1 MKQNIPIRLARWFF
15 ATVCMI
21 FSFLLIP
28 EITKAETVLI
38 PHVLSNGSQEDISCE
53 KTYHFESDGKQLIQL
68 DIPQN
73 GAVKI
78 RLAAENKGFVI
89 AKVYTDSEASGFL
102 RYLKA
107 DCKSDLW
114 NTGSM
119 MEYFT
124 KGTYYLRFPENTYT
138 AGIIEYPSQNISI
151 KSGVSLAG
159 YCDYEHSNSYTFKA
173 PGNGYVMIGKTQME
187 KTPGTM
193 TAVLCNS
200 KGKAM
205 TEKSIFAVEQG
216 YNASYAVKKG
226 NTYKIKIGA
235 LNVNDIQYYRLYLK
249 YTAVNEK
256 SGSTKKKAVEV
267 KFGNRVSGT
276 IFAEDSSSK
285 ADWYKIQN
293 VTKQQLILSYSGNIT
308 SGSLIFDVY
317 DAKGKKLDRLSI
329 ISNIEESEE
338 TFLHNSKGGEEM
350 PKGTYYVKVTK
361 SGKTS
366 TGIYSF
372 SLAGK

>member
-1 MKQNIPIRLARWFF
+1 MKKRINLAHYFL
-15 ATVCMI
+15 ATACLI
-21 FSFLLIP
+21 ISILLIP
-28 EITKAETVLI
+28 EHVTAETVLI
-38 PHVLSNGSQEDISCE
+38 PHVLSDGTQKDISCE
-53 KTYHFESDGKQLIQL
+53 KNYHFTSDGKQLFRL
-68 DIPQN
+68 DVPQN

-78 RLAAENKGFVI
+78 RLAAEKSTFVV
-89 AKVYTDSEASGFL
+89 AEVYTDAEASGL
-102 RYLKA
+102 PHYLKA
-107 DCKSDLW
+107 DCKTDLW
-114 NTGSM
+114 STGSM
-119 MEYFT
+119 MEYFA

-138 AGIIEYPSQNISI
+138 AGIIEYPCQNITL
-151 KSGVSLAG
+151 KNGVSVAG

-173 PGNGYVMIGKTQME
+173 PGNGYIMIGKTGME

-193 TAVLCNS
+193 TTVLCNS
-200 KGKAM
+200 KGKELTERSLFAM
-205 TEKSIFAVEQG
+205 EQG

-226 NTYKIKIGA
+226 ITYKIKIGA
-235 LNVNDIQYYRLYLK
+235 LNVNDTQYYRLNLK
-249 YTAVNEK
+249 YAGVNEK
-256 SGSTKKKAVEV
+256 SGSSKKKSVEV

-276 IFAEDSSSK
+276 IFAEDSTSK
-285 ADWYKIQN
+285 ADWYKIN
-293 VTKQQLILSYSGNIT
+293 NITKQKLILSYSGNIT

-329 ISNIEESEE
+329 ISNIEENKE